1 VQSPVSV
8 LELTPVVTVWSS
20 LPGNRS
26 IVDNYTKI
34 GGISEIFICE
44 ECLIIFLTLK
54 EGIECIPVVVA
65 IQMM

>member
-1 VQSPVSV
+1 
-8 LELTPVVTVWSS
+8 
-20 LPGNRS
+20 
-26 IVDNYTKI
+26 VDNYTKI